1 MNNIKLFCCRFSL
14 EKYRAVLIELGDNI
28 YLLYKCVI
36 KIISGGSVKI
46 SSYCK
51 QLFRAASKYI
61 RAEKLTI
68 ELSAKEEQTKSI
80 SKGIL
85 RRRHEL
91 SKMAIK
97 GGNEVGFNRVKLE
110 ELLRKR
116 FFYAPAFSIYGGVAG
131 LYDYG
136 PPGCALQANI
146 LSLWRQHFVLE
157 EQMLELDT
165 TIMTPHDVLKTSGH
179 VERFTDYMTKDLKT
193 GDFYRAD
200 HLLESAVERRL
211 GDAKTSEA
219 EKAECESI
227 LAQIDGYALEDL
239 ERLLR
244 RFQPLSEAGNELGPV
259 VRFNLMF
266 GTEIG
271 PTGALRGFLRP
282 ETAQG
287 QFTNFKRLLECNND
301 RMPFASA
308 QIGKSFR
315 NEISPRAGLLR
326 VREFT
331 MAEIEHYV
339 HPERKDHVRFHEVSH
354 VELHFLPRTVQ
365 QAGSSECVRMTIGAA
380 VASGLVDNETL
391 GYYLARVCQF
401 LLKIGIREDRLRFRQ
416 HMANEMAHYAS
427 DCWDAEIQS
436 SYGWVECVGCAD
448 RACYDLTQHS
458 AFTGERLVAR
468 ERLATPVSVTVR
480 KLEIDRATI
489 GKTFKADAKAICAVL
504 DGLVEE
510 SAQAAAVESHQVL
523 LTDGRSIVLPPGS
536 VRLVEV
542 VQVRHVDEYV
552 PSVIEPSFGIGRV
565 LYSLLEHAYWTRSGD
580 EQRAVLSLPPA
591 VAPTKVLLAPL
602 SPHESFKA
610 FMVEVSCVLRSCRST
625 PLAFTTDESSTSIGK
640 RYARNDEIGVPFAV
654 TVDFQTVQDRTVTLR
669 ERDSTQQI
677 RVPIDQLAQIL
688 SDLIEG
694 IAKWDEV
701 SLQYGLFVANLKD

>member
-1 MNNIKLFCCRFSL
+1 VKKVVKLD
-14 EKYRAVLIELGDNI
+14 K
-28 YLLYKCVI
+28 
-36 KIISGGSVKI
+36 
-46 SSYCK
+46 
-51 QLFRAASKYI
+51 
-61 RAEKLTI
+61 
-68 ELSAKEEQTKSI
+68 
-80 SKGIL
+80 
-85 RRRHEL
+85 
-91 SKMAIK
+91 KMAIK

-146 LSLWRQHFVLE
+146 LNLWRQHFVLE
-157 EQMLELDT
+157 EQMLEVDT
-165 TIMTPHDVLKTSGH
+165 TVMTPHDVLKTSGH
-179 VERFTDYMTKDLKT
+179 VDRFTDYMVKDLKT
-193 GDFYRAD
+193 GDFFRAD
-200 HLLESAVERRL
+200 HLLEAAVERRL
-211 GDAKTSEA
+211 ADAKTSAE
-219 EKAECESI
+219 EKAECETI
-227 LAQIDGYALEDL
+227 LAKIDGYGLEDL
-239 ERLLR
+239 ETLLR
-244 RFQPLSEAGNELGPV
+244 RFQPLSDAGNELGPV

-287 QFTNFKRLLECNND
+287 QFTNFKRLLEYNND

-315 NEISPRAGLLR
+315 NEISPRSGLLR

-339 HPERKDHVRFHEVSH
+339 HPERKNHPRFHEVAH
-354 VELHFLPRTVQ
+354 LEFNFLPRTVQ
-365 QAGSSECVRMTIGAA
+365 QDGSSQCARIAIGAA
-380 VASGLVDNETL
+380 VSSGLVNNETL
-391 GYYLARVCQF
+391 GYYLARVGLF
-401 LLKIGIREDRLRFRQ
+401 LLTIGIKEDRLRFRQ

-448 RACYDLTQHS
+448 RACYDLSQHS

-468 ERLATPVSVTVR
+468 ERLATPVSVKVR

-489 GKTFKADAKAICAVL
+489 GKTLKADAKAICAAL
-504 DGLVEE
+504 DALVEE
-510 SAQAAAVESHQVL
+510 ADQMSAVESHRVVL
-523 LTDGRSIVLPPGS
+523 ADGREFSLPAGT

-542 VQVRHVDEYV
+542 VEVRHVEEYI
-552 PSVIEPSFGIGRV
+552 PSVIEPSFGIGRIM
-565 LYSLLEHAYWTRSGD
+565 YSLLEHSYWTRSGD
-580 EQRAVLSLPPA
+580 EQRAVLSIPA
-591 VAPTKVLLAPL
+591 CVAPTKVLLAPL
-602 SPHESFKA
+602 SPHDSFRP
-610 FMVEVSCVLRSCRST
+610 FMVEASNALRTCPT
-625 PLAFTTDESSTSIGK
+625 PIAFVTDESSTSIGK

-654 TVDFQTVQDRTVTLR
+654 TVDFTTVQDQTVTLR

-677 RVPIDQLAQIL
+677 RLPISQLASVL
-688 SDLIEG
+688 ADLIDHR
-694 IAKWDEV
+694 ATWDEV
-701 SLQYGLFVANLKD
+701 TVRFGLFAANLKE

>member
-1 MNNIKLFCCRFSL
+1 M
-14 EKYRAVLIELGDNI
+14 
-28 YLLYKCVI
+28 
-36 KIISGGSVKI
+36 KI
-46 SSYCK
+46 SSVLLRTFTSSLRNLASNLGKRKK
-51 QLFRAASKYI
+51 Q
-61 RAEKLTI
+61 
-68 ELSAKEEQTKSI
+68 
-80 SKGIL
+80 
-85 RRRHEL
+85 HEL
-91 SKMAIK
+91 GEMAIK

-146 LSLWRQHFVLE
+146 LNLWRQHFVLE
-157 EQMLELDT
+157 EQMLEVDT
-165 TIMTPHDVLKTSGH
+165 TVMTPHDVLKTSGH
-179 VERFTDYMTKDLKT
+179 VDRFTDYMVKDLKT
-193 GDFYRAD
+193 GDFFRAD

-211 GDAKTSEA
+211 ADAKTSA
-219 EKAECESI
+219 EEMAECEAI
-227 LAQIDGYALEDL
+227 LAKIDGYGMEDL
-239 ERLLR
+239 QTLLR

-287 QFTNFKRLLECNND
+287 QFTNFKRLLEYNND

-339 HPERKDHVRFHEVSH
+339 HPDRKNHPRFFEVAH
-354 VELHFLPRTVQ
+354 LEFNFLPRTVQ
-365 QAGSSECVRMTIGAA
+365 QEGSAQSVRMAIGAA
-380 VASGLVDNETL
+380 VSSGLVDNETL
-391 GYYLARVCQF
+391 GYFLARTGLF
-401 LLKIGIREDRLRFRQ
+401 LLTIGIKEGRLRFRQ

-448 RACYDLTQHS
+448 RACYDLSQHS

-468 ERLATPVSVTVR
+468 ERLATPITVNVR

-504 DGLVEE
+504 DGLAEEGEQKAVVEGH
-510 SAQAAAVESHQVL
+510 VVVL
-523 LTDGRSIVLPPGS
+523 PDGREIALPAGS
-536 VRLVEV
+536 VRLVEIV
-542 VQVRHVDEYV
+542 EVRHVEEYI

-565 LYSLLEHAYWTRSGD
+565 MYSLLEHSYWTRSGD
-580 EQRAVLSLPPA
+580 EQRAVLSLPA
-591 VAPTKVLLAPL
+591 CVAPTKVLLAPL
-602 SPHESFKA
+602 SPHDSFRPFMIEAAASLRASPTPMA
-610 FMVEVSCVLRSCRST
+610 FS
-625 PLAFTTDESSTSIGK
+625 TDESSTSIGK

-654 TVDFQTVQDRTVTLR
+654 TVDFQTVQDQTVTLR
-669 ERDSTQQI
+669 ERDSTQQV
-677 RVPIDQLAQIL
+677 RLPIAQLASVL
-688 SDLIEG
+688 ADLIERRCQ
-694 IAKWDEV
+694 WDEV
-701 SLQYGLFVANLKD
+701 AVRFGLFAASLKD

>member
-1 MNNIKLFCCRFSL
+1 
-14 EKYRAVLIELGDNI
+14 
-28 YLLYKCVI
+28 
-36 KIISGGSVKI
+36 
-46 SSYCK
+46 
-51 QLFRAASKYI
+51 
-61 RAEKLTI
+61 
-68 ELSAKEEQTKSI
+68 
-80 SKGIL
+80 
-85 RRRHEL
+85 
-91 SKMAIK
+91 MAIK

-146 LSLWRQHFVLE
+146 LNLWRQHFVLE
-157 EQMLELDT
+157 EQMLEVDT
-165 TIMTPHDVLKTSGH
+165 TVMTPHDVLKTSGH
-179 VERFTDYMTKDLKT
+179 VDRFTDYMVKDLKT
-193 GDFYRAD
+193 GDFFRAD
-200 HLLESAVERRL
+200 HLLEAAVERRL
-211 GDAKTSEA
+211 ADAKTSAE
-219 EKAECESI
+219 EKAECETI
-227 LAQIDGYALEDL
+227 LAKIDGYCLEDL
-239 ERLLR
+239 ETLLR
-244 RFQPLSEAGNELGPV
+244 RFQPLSDAGNELGPV

-287 QFTNFKRLLECNND
+287 QFTNFKRLLEYNND

-315 NEISPRAGLLR
+315 NEISPRSGLLR

-339 HPERKDHVRFHEVSH
+339 HPERKNHPRFHEVAH
-354 VELHFLPRTVQ
+354 LEFNFLPRTVQ
-365 QAGSSECVRMTIGAA
+365 QDGSSQCARIAIGAA
-380 VASGLVDNETL
+380 VSSGLVNNETL
-391 GYYLARVCQF
+391 GYYLARVGLF
-401 LLKIGIREDRLRFRQ
+401 LLTIGIKEDRLRFRQ

-448 RACYDLTQHS
+448 RACYDLSQHS

-468 ERLATPVSVTVR
+468 ERLATPVSVKVR

-489 GKTFKADAKAICAVL
+489 GKTLKADAKAICAAL
-504 DGLVEE
+504 DALVEE
-510 SAQAAAVESHQVL
+510 ADQMSAVESHRVVL
-523 LTDGRSIVLPPGS
+523 ADGREFSLPAGT

-542 VQVRHVDEYV
+542 VEVRHVEEYI
-552 PSVIEPSFGIGRV
+552 PSVIEPSFGIGRIM
-565 LYSLLEHAYWTRSGD
+565 YSLLEHSYWTRSGD
-580 EQRAVLSLPPA
+580 EQRAVLSIPA
-591 VAPTKVLLAPL
+591 CVAPTKVLLAPL
-602 SPHESFKA
+602 SPHDSFRPFMIEASNALRTCPTPIA
-610 FMVEVSCVLRSCRST
+610 FV
-625 PLAFTTDESSTSIGK
+625 TDESSTSIGK

-654 TVDFQTVQDRTVTLR
+654 TVDFTTVQDQTVTLR

-677 RVPIDQLAQIL
+677 RLPISQLASVL
-688 SDLIEG
+688 ADLIDHR
-694 IAKWDEV
+694 ATWDEV
-701 SLQYGLFVANLKD
+701 TVRFGLFAANLKE

>member
-1 MNNIKLFCCRFSL
+1 VKKVVKLD
-14 EKYRAVLIELGDNI
+14 K
-28 YLLYKCVI
+28 
-36 KIISGGSVKI
+36 
-46 SSYCK
+46 
-51 QLFRAASKYI
+51 
-61 RAEKLTI
+61 
-68 ELSAKEEQTKSI
+68 
-80 SKGIL
+80 
-85 RRRHEL
+85 
-91 SKMAIK
+91 KMAIK

-146 LSLWRQHFVLE
+146 LNLWRQHFVLE
-157 EQMLELDT
+157 EQMLEVDT
-165 TIMTPHDVLKTSGH
+165 TVMTPHDVLKTSGH
-179 VERFTDYMTKDLKT
+179 VDRFTDYMVKDLKT
-193 GDFYRAD
+193 GDFFRAD
-200 HLLESAVERRL
+200 HLLEAAVERRL
-211 GDAKTSEA
+211 ADAKTSAE
-219 EKAECESI
+219 EKAECETI
-227 LAQIDGYALEDL
+227 LAKIDGYGLEDL
-239 ERLLR
+239 ETLLR
-244 RFQPLSEAGNELGPV
+244 RFQPLSDAGNELGPV

-287 QFTNFKRLLECNND
+287 QFTNFKRLLEYNND

-315 NEISPRAGLLR
+315 NEISPRSGLLR

-339 HPERKDHVRFHEVSH
+339 HPERKNHPRFHEVAH
-354 VELHFLPRTVQ
+354 LEFNFLPRTVQ
-365 QAGSSECVRMTIGAA
+365 QDGSSQCARISIGAA
-380 VASGLVDNETL
+380 VSSGLVNNETL
-391 GYYLARVCQF
+391 GYYLARVGLF
-401 LLKIGIREDRLRFRQ
+401 LLTIGIKEDRLRFRQ

-448 RACYDLTQHS
+448 RACYDLSQHS

-468 ERLATPVSVTVR
+468 ERLATPVSVKVR

-489 GKTFKADAKAICAVL
+489 GKTLKADAKAICAAL
-504 DGLVEE
+504 DALVEE
-510 SAQAAAVESHQVL
+510 ADQMSAVESHRVVL
-523 LTDGRSIVLPPGS
+523 ADGREFSLPAGT

-542 VQVRHVDEYV
+542 VEVRHVEEYI
-552 PSVIEPSFGIGRV
+552 PSVIEPSFGIGRIM
-565 LYSLLEHAYWTRSGD
+565 YSLLEHSYWTRSGD
-580 EQRAVLSLPPA
+580 EQRAVLSIPA
-591 VAPTKVLLAPL
+591 CVAPTKVLLAPL
-602 SPHESFKA
+602 SPHDSFRP
-610 FMVEVSCVLRSCRST
+610 FMVEASNALRTCPT
-625 PLAFTTDESSTSIGK
+625 PIAFVTDESSTSIGK

-654 TVDFQTVQDRTVTLR
+654 TVDFTTVQDQTVTLR

-677 RVPIDQLAQIL
+677 RLPISQLASVL
-688 SDLIEG
+688 ADLIDHR
-694 IAKWDEV
+694 ATWDEV
-701 SLQYGLFVANLKD
+701 TVRFGLFAANLKE

>member
-1 MNNIKLFCCRFSL
+1 VKKVVKLD
-14 EKYRAVLIELGDNI
+14 K
-28 YLLYKCVI
+28 
-36 KIISGGSVKI
+36 
-46 SSYCK
+46 
-51 QLFRAASKYI
+51 
-61 RAEKLTI
+61 
-68 ELSAKEEQTKSI
+68 
-80 SKGIL
+80 
-85 RRRHEL
+85 
-91 SKMAIK
+91 KMAIK

-146 LSLWRQHFVLE
+146 LNLWRQHFVLE
-157 EQMLELDT
+157 EQMLEVDT
-165 TIMTPHDVLKTSGH
+165 TVMTPHDVLKTSGH
-179 VERFTDYMTKDLKT
+179 VDRFTDYMVKDLKT
-193 GDFYRAD
+193 GDFFRAD
-200 HLLESAVERRL
+200 HLLEAAVERRL
-211 GDAKTSEA
+211 ADAKTSAE
-219 EKAECESI
+219 EKAECETI
-227 LAQIDGYALEDL
+227 LAKIDGYGLEDL
-239 ERLLR
+239 ETLLR
-244 RFQPLSEAGNELGPV
+244 RFQPLSDAGNELGPV

-287 QFTNFKRLLECNND
+287 QFTNFKRLLEYNND

-315 NEISPRAGLLR
+315 NEISPRSGLLR

-339 HPERKDHVRFHEVSH
+339 HPERKNHPRFHEVAH
-354 VELHFLPRTVQ
+354 LEFNFLPRTVQ
-365 QAGSSECVRMTIGAA
+365 QDGSSQCARIAIGAA
-380 VASGLVDNETL
+380 VSSGLVNNETL
-391 GYYLARVCQF
+391 GYYLARVGLF
-401 LLKIGIREDRLRFRQ
+401 LLTIGIKEDRLRFRQ

-448 RACYDLTQHS
+448 RACYDLSQHS

-468 ERLATPVSVTVR
+468 ERLATPVSVKVR

-489 GKTFKADAKAICAVL
+489 GKTLKADAKAICAAL
-504 DGLVEE
+504 DALVEE
-510 SAQAAAVESHQVL
+510 ADQMSAVESHRVVL
-523 LTDGRSIVLPPGS
+523 ADGREFSLPAGT

-542 VQVRHVDEYV
+542 VEVRHVEEYI
-552 PSVIEPSFGIGRV
+552 PSVIEPSFGIGRIM
-565 LYSLLEHAYWTRSGD
+565 YSLLEHSYWTRSGD
-580 EQRAVLSLPPA
+580 EQRAVLSIPA
-591 VAPTKVLLAPL
+591 CVAPTKVLLAPL
-602 SPHESFKA
+602 SPHDSFRPFMIEASNALRTCPTPIA
-610 FMVEVSCVLRSCRST
+610 FV
-625 PLAFTTDESSTSIGK
+625 TDESSTSIGK

-654 TVDFQTVQDRTVTLR
+654 TVDFTTVQDQTVTLR

-677 RVPIDQLAQIL
+677 RLPISQLASVL
-688 SDLIEG
+688 ADLIDHR
-694 IAKWDEV
+694 ATWDEV
-701 SLQYGLFVANLKD
+701 TVRFGLFAANLKE

>member
-1 MNNIKLFCCRFSL
+1 MCPFPINRLNQGVVTLKIFGFFSRLRNLSTLKLKKKGNLNI
-14 EKYRAVLIELGDNI
+14 
-28 YLLYKCVI
+28 
-36 KIISGGSVKI
+36 
-46 SSYCK
+46 
-51 QLFRAASKYI
+51 
-61 RAEKLTI
+61 T
-68 ELSAKEEQTKSI
+68 
-80 SKGIL
+80 
-85 RRRHEL
+85 
-91 SKMAIK
+91 KMAIK
-97 GGNEVGFNRVKLE
+97 GGNEVGFSRVKLE

-146 LSLWRQHFVLE
+146 LNLWRQHFVLE
-157 EQMLELDT
+157 EQMLEVDT
-165 TIMTPHDVLKTSGH
+165 TVMTPHDVLKTSGH
-179 VERFTDYMTKDLKT
+179 VDRFTDYMVKDLKT
-193 GDFYRAD
+193 GDFFRAD

-211 GDAKTSEA
+211 ADVKTSA
-219 EKAECESI
+219 EEKVECEMI
-227 LAQIDGYALEDL
+227 LAKIDGYGLEDL
-239 ERLLR
+239 EILLR

-266 GTEIG
+266 ATEIG

-287 QFTNFKRLLECNND
+287 QFTNFKRLLEYNND

-339 HPERKDHVRFHEVSH
+339 HPERKNHPRFHEVAH
-354 VELHFLPRTVQ
+354 LEFNFLPRTVQ
-365 QAGSSECVRMTIGAA
+365 QDGSSQSVRIAMGAA
-380 VASGLVDNETL
+380 VASGLVNNETL
-391 GYYLARVCQF
+391 GYYLARVGMF
-401 LLKIGIREDRLRFRQ
+401 LLTIGIKEDRLRFRQ

-448 RACYDLTQHS
+448 RACFDLSQHS
-458 AFTGERLVAR
+458 AATGERLVAR
-468 ERLATPVSVTVR
+468 ERLATPVTINVR

-504 DGLVEE
+504 DAFTEE
-510 SAQAAAVESHQVL
+510 VDQKAIVESHVVVL
-523 LTDGRSIVLPPGS
+523 AGGREIVLPTGT

-542 VQVRHVDEYV
+542 VEVRHVEEYI
-552 PSVIEPSFGIGRV
+552 PSVIEPSFGIGRIM
-565 LYSLLEHAYWTRSGD
+565 YSLLEHSYWTRSGD
-580 EQRAVLSLPPA
+580 EQRAVLSIPPC

-602 SPHESFKA
+602 SPHDSFRPFLIEA
-610 FMVEVSCVLRSCRST
+610 ATALRTCPTPIAYVS
-625 PLAFTTDESSTSIGK
+625 DESSTSIGK

-654 TVDFQTVQDRTVTLR
+654 VVDFQTVQDQTVTLR
-669 ERDSTQQI
+669 ERDSTQQV
-677 RVPIDQLAQIL
+677 RLPIAQLASTL
-688 SDLIEG
+688 ADLIERR
-694 IAKWDEV
+694 AKWDEV
-701 SLQYGLFVANLKD
+701 AIRFGLFAANLKE

>member
-1 MNNIKLFCCRFSL
+1 VKIFNIFSRL
-14 EKYRAVLIELGDNI
+14 R
-28 YLLYKCVI
+28 
-36 KIISGGSVKI
+36 SFSSVK
-46 SSYCK
+46 K
-51 QLFRAASKYI
+51 VV
-61 RAEKLTI
+61 KLD
-68 ELSAKEEQTKSI
+68 KN
-80 SKGIL
+80 
-85 RRRHEL
+85 
-91 SKMAIK
+91 MAIK

-146 LSLWRQHFVLE
+146 LNLWRQHFVLE
-157 EQMLELDT
+157 EQMLEVDT
-165 TIMTPHDVLKTSGH
+165 TVMTPHDVLKTSGH
-179 VERFTDYMTKDLKT
+179 VDRFTDYMVKDLKT
-193 GDFYRAD
+193 GDFFRAD
-200 HLLESAVERRL
+200 HLLEAAVERRL
-211 GDAKTSEA
+211 ADAKTSAE
-219 EKAECESI
+219 EKAECETI
-227 LAQIDGYALEDL
+227 LAKIDGYGLEDL
-239 ERLLR
+239 ETLLR
-244 RFQPLSEAGNELGPV
+244 RFQPLSDAGNELGPV

-287 QFTNFKRLLECNND
+287 QFTNFKRLLEYNND

-315 NEISPRAGLLR
+315 NEISPRSGLLR

-339 HPERKDHVRFHEVSH
+339 HPERKNHPRFHEVAH
-354 VELHFLPRTVQ
+354 LEFNFLPRTVQ
-365 QAGSSECVRMTIGAA
+365 QDGSSQCARISIGAA
-380 VASGLVDNETL
+380 VSSGLVNNETL
-391 GYYLARVCQF
+391 GYYLARVGLF
-401 LLKIGIREDRLRFRQ
+401 LLTIGIKEDRLRFRQ

-448 RACYDLTQHS
+448 RACYDLSQHS

-468 ERLATPVSVTVR
+468 ERLATPVSVKVR

-489 GKTFKADAKAICAVL
+489 GKTLKADAKAICAAL
-504 DGLVEE
+504 DALVEE
-510 SAQAAAVESHQVL
+510 ADQMSAVESHRVVL
-523 LTDGRSIVLPPGS
+523 ADGREFSLPAGT

-542 VQVRHVDEYV
+542 VEVRHVEEYI
-552 PSVIEPSFGIGRV
+552 PSVIEPSFGIGRIM
-565 LYSLLEHAYWTRSGD
+565 YSLLEHSYWTRSGD
-580 EQRAVLSLPPA
+580 EQRAVLSIPA
-591 VAPTKVLLAPL
+591 CVAPTKVLLAPL
-602 SPHESFKA
+602 SPHDSFRPFMIEASNALRTCPTPIA
-610 FMVEVSCVLRSCRST
+610 FV
-625 PLAFTTDESSTSIGK
+625 TDESSTSIGK

-654 TVDFQTVQDRTVTLR
+654 TVDFTTVQDQTVTLR

-677 RVPIDQLAQIL
+677 RLPISQLASVL
-688 SDLIEG
+688 ADLIDHR
-694 IAKWDEV
+694 ATWDEV
-701 SLQYGLFVANLKD
+701 TVRFGLFAANLKE

>member
-1 MNNIKLFCCRFSL
+1 VKIFNIFSRL
-14 EKYRAVLIELGDNI
+14 R
-28 YLLYKCVI
+28 
-36 KIISGGSVKI
+36 SFSSVK
-46 SSYCK
+46 K
-51 QLFRAASKYI
+51 VV
-61 RAEKLTI
+61 KLD
-68 ELSAKEEQTKSI
+68 K
-80 SKGIL
+80 
-85 RRRHEL
+85 
-91 SKMAIK
+91 KMAIK

-146 LSLWRQHFVLE
+146 LNLWRQHFVLE
-157 EQMLELDT
+157 EQMLEVDT
-165 TIMTPHDVLKTSGH
+165 TVMTPHDVLKTSGH
-179 VERFTDYMTKDLKT
+179 VDRFTDYMVKDLKT
-193 GDFYRAD
+193 GDFFRAD
-200 HLLESAVERRL
+200 HLLEAAVERRL
-211 GDAKTSEA
+211 ADAKTSAE
-219 EKAECESI
+219 EKAECETI
-227 LAQIDGYALEDL
+227 LAKIDGYGLEDL
-239 ERLLR
+239 ETLLR
-244 RFQPLSEAGNELGPV
+244 RFQPLSDAGNELGPV

-287 QFTNFKRLLECNND
+287 QFTNFKRLLEYNND

-315 NEISPRAGLLR
+315 NEISPRSGLLR

-339 HPERKDHVRFHEVSH
+339 HPERKNHPRFHEVAH
-354 VELHFLPRTVQ
+354 LEFNFLPRTVQ
-365 QAGSSECVRMTIGAA
+365 QDGSSQCARISIGAA
-380 VASGLVDNETL
+380 VSSGLVNNETL
-391 GYYLARVCQF
+391 GYYLARVGLF
-401 LLKIGIREDRLRFRQ
+401 LLTIGIKEDRLRFRQ

-448 RACYDLTQHS
+448 RACYDLSQHS

-468 ERLATPVSVTVR
+468 ERLATPVSVKVR

-489 GKTFKADAKAICAVL
+489 GKTLKADAKAICAAL
-504 DGLVEE
+504 DALVEE
-510 SAQAAAVESHQVL
+510 ADQMSAVESHRVVL
-523 LTDGRSIVLPPGS
+523 ADGREFSLPAGT

-542 VQVRHVDEYV
+542 VEVRHVEEYI
-552 PSVIEPSFGIGRV
+552 PSVIEPSFGIGRIM
-565 LYSLLEHAYWTRSGD
+565 YSLLEHSYWTRSGD
-580 EQRAVLSLPPA
+580 EQRAVLSIPA
-591 VAPTKVLLAPL
+591 CVAPTKVLLAPL
-602 SPHESFKA
+602 SPHDSFRPFMIEASNALRTCPTPIA
-610 FMVEVSCVLRSCRST
+610 FV
-625 PLAFTTDESSTSIGK
+625 TDESSTSIGK

-654 TVDFQTVQDRTVTLR
+654 TVDFTTVQDQTVTLR

-677 RVPIDQLAQIL
+677 RLPISQLASVL
-688 SDLIEG
+688 ADLIDHR
-694 IAKWDEV
+694 ATWDEV
-701 SLQYGLFVANLKD
+701 TVRFGLFAANLKE